1 MFNLVFIGGG
11 HSHAIALKLW
21 GKKPVL
27 GVKVTLISDVKNT
40 PYSGMLPGYLG
51 GYYNY
56 EQTHINLEKLA
67 KFARINLIIDSV
79 IDIDPHKK
87 NITCKSGK
95 RIDFDLVSIDIGSTP
110 KNSDIHGANLSTIPA
125 KPVNLLLEK
134 WQEILN
140 EAEQNKDKLLT
151 LNIIGGGAG
160 GVELAMNIYRKLS
173 NILALDKLKI
183 NLIHKREK
191 ILSNQNEWASN
202 KLTEILKSKN
212 INLYFNTIVKA
223 VNKDN
228 IITESGLKIPADH
241 HFLVTQASA
250 PLWLK
255 HSSISSDQDGFILIK
270 DTLQSINYDFIF
282 ATGDIA
288 TMINYPRPK
297 AGVFAV
303 KQGKPL
309 YENICN
315 FLNNKPFKSHHPQ
328 KYYLNIIG
336 TGNSSAVAMWGYF
349 GWESPILWH
358 WKKNL
363 DITFMKQFANL
374 EGELGE
380 N

>member
-56 EQTHINLEKLA
+56 QESHINLEKLA
-67 KFARINLIIDSV
+67 KFAKINLIIDSV
-79 IDIDPHKK
+79 IDIDPHQK
-87 NITCKSGK
+87 NIPCKSGK

-110 KNSDIHGANLSTIPA
+110 KNSDIEGANLYTIPA
-125 KPVNLLLEK
+125 KPVNLLLAK
-134 WQEILN
+134 WQEITDK
-140 EAEQNKDKLLT
+140 AEQNNDKLLT

-160 GVELAMNIYRKLS
+160 GVELAMNIHRKLS
-173 NILALDKLKI
+173 SILAPNKLKI

-191 ILSNQNEWASN
+191 ILSNQNEWVSY

-212 INLYFNTIVKA
+212 INLYLNTTIKA

-228 IITESGLKIPADH
+228 IITESELKIPADH

-255 HSSISSDQDGFILIK
+255 NSSISTDQDGFILIK
-270 DTLQSINYDFIF
+270 NTLQSINYDFIF

-288 TMINYPRPK
+288 TMINYSCPK

-315 FLNNKPFKSHHPQ
+315 FLNNKPLKSYHPQ
-328 KYYLNIIG
+328 RNYLNIIG
-336 TGNSSAVAMWGYF
+336 TGNDSAVAMWGYF
-349 GWESPILWH
+349 GGESPILWH
-358 WKKNL
+358 WKKHL
-363 DITFMKQFANL
+363 DNTFMEQFANL
-374 EGELGE
+374 EVESGK

>member
-56 EQTHINLEKLA
+56 QESHINLEKLA
-67 KFARINLIIDSV
+67 KFAKINLIIDSV
-79 IDIDPHKK
+79 IDIDPHQK
-87 NITCKSGK
+87 NIPCKSGK

-110 KNSDIHGANLSTIPA
+110 KNSDIEGANLYTIPA
-125 KPVNLLLEK
+125 KPVNLLLAK
-134 WQEILN
+134 WQEITDQ
-140 EAEQNKDKLLT
+140 AEHNNDKLLT

-160 GVELAMNIYRKLS
+160 GVELAMNIHRKLS
-173 NILALDKLKI
+173 SILAPNKLKI

-191 ILSNQNEWASN
+191 ILSNQNEWVSY

-212 INLYFNTIVKA
+212 INLYLNTTIKA
-223 VNKDN
+223 VNRDN
-228 IITESGLKIPADH
+228 IITESELKIPADH

-255 HSSISSDQDGFILIK
+255 NSSISTDKDGFIFIK
-270 DTLQSINYDFIF
+270 DTLQSLNYDFIF

-288 TMINYPRPK
+288 TMVNYPCPK

-315 FLNNKPFKSHHPQ
+315 FLNNKPLKSYHPQ
-328 KYYLNIIG
+328 RNYLNIIG
-336 TGNSSAVAMWGYF
+336 TGNDSAVAMWGYF
-349 GWESPILWH
+349 GGESPILWH
-358 WKKNL
+358 WKKHL
-363 DITFMKQFANL
+363 DNTFIKQFANL
-374 EGELGE
+374 EVESGK

>member
-27 GVKVTLISDVKNT
+27 GVKVTLISNVKNT

-56 EQTHINLEKLA
+56 QESHINLEKLA
-67 KFARINLIIDSV
+67 KFAKINLIIDSV
-79 IDIDPHKK
+79 IDIDINNKK
-87 NITCKSGK
+87 ILCQSGNK
-95 RIDFDLVSIDIGSTP
+95 VDFDLVSIDIGSTP
-110 KNSDIHGANLSTIPA
+110 KNSNIEGANLYTIPA
-125 KPVNLLLEK
+125 KPVDLLLEK

-140 EAEQNKDKLLT
+140 KAEQNKDKLLT

-160 GVELAMNIYRKLS
+160 GIELSMNIHRKL
-173 NILALDKLKI
+173 NTILTPNKLKI

-191 ILSNQNEWASN
+191 ILSNQNEWASD
-202 KLTEILKSKN
+202 KLTEILTNKN
-212 INLYFNTIVKA
+212 INLYLNTIVKT
-223 VNKDN
+223 VKQEH

-255 HSSISSDQDGFILIK
+255 NSSISTDQDGFILIK
-270 DTLQSINYDFIF
+270 NTLQSINFDFIF

-288 TMINYPRPK
+288 TMINYSRPK

-315 FLNNKPFKSHHPQ
+315 FLNNKPLKSHHPQ

-336 TGNSSAVAMWGYF
+336 TGNDSAVAMWGYF

-363 DITFMKQFANL
+363 DITFMKQFADL
-374 EGELGE
+374 EVESGK

>member
-21 GKKPVL
+21 GRKSVL
-27 GVKVTLISDVKNT
+27 GVKVTLISNVKNT
-40 PYSGMLPGYLG
+40 TYSGMLPGYLG

-56 EQTHINLEKLA
+56 EETHINLEKLA
-67 KFARINLIIDSV
+67 KFAQIKLIIDLV
-79 IDIDPHKK
+79 IDIDINNKK
-87 NITCKSGK
+87 ILCQSGNQV
-95 RIDFDLVSIDIGSTP
+95 DFDLVSIDIGSTP
-110 KNSDIHGANLSTIPA
+110 KNSDIEGANLYTIPA
-125 KPVNLLLEK
+125 KPVNFLLEK
-134 WQEILN
+134 WQEIIDKT
-140 EAEQNKDKLLT
+140 EQNKDKLLT

-160 GVELAMNIYRKLS
+160 GIELAINIHRKLS
-173 NILALDKLKI
+173 TILVSDKLKI

-191 ILSNQNEWASN
+191 ILSNQNEWVSD
-202 KLTEILKSKN
+202 KLTKILKNKN
-212 INLYFNTIVKA
+212 INLYLNTTVKT
-223 VNKDN
+223 VNQDN

-255 HSSISSDQDGFILIK
+255 NSSIFTDKDGFILIK

-309 YENICN
+309 YENICD
-315 FLNNKPFKSHHPQ
+315 FLNNKPLKSHHPQ
-328 KYYLNIIG
+328 KHYLNIIG
-336 TGNSSAVAMWGYF
+336 TGNDSAVAMWGYL

-358 WKKNL
+358 WKKYL
-363 DITFMKQFANL
+363 DNTFMKQFENL
-374 EGELGE
+374 EGELGK